1 MCPWVE
7 SQGLWMCQWVGS
19 QWWEHQ
25 SPQVVQL
32 SLKQLD
38 QSVDLKL
45 VTSLLI
51 MPCIHGRVTFRNTN
65 YTFSVSKYVISILY
79 R

>member
-1 MCPWVE
+1 MYPWVESQDLWVCPWVE

-38 QSVDLKL
+38 RGVDLKL
-45 VTSLLI
+45 VTSL
-51 MPCIHGRVTFRNTN
+51 
-65 YTFSVSKYVISILY
+65 YLY
-79 R
+79 NVYMVG